1 MLRTTWM
8 DHHFIAGPHKDRQP
22 HTVMFTFRALN
33 CPMMHIFVLW
43 EEAKVPGKKTSHMSG
58 KIQAGIW
65 TRAFSVWGKSANYH
79 TNVQTSHSSEC
90 LFRGNERGLTRKCKV
105 LQRRKLCSS
114 ANHLTNI
121 NGHLHHFSAPHFLI
135 LNFFVVCIYLNLNCG
150 LFFSS
155 LSVIHGA

>member
-43 EEAKVPGKKTSHMSG
+43 EEAKVPEKKTCSG

-65 TRAFSVWGKSANYH
+65 TRAFSVWGKSANFH

-90 LFRGNERGLTRKCKV
+90 LFRGNERQGNVKFYKEENCVVLLTIWPTC
-105 LQRRKLCSS
+105 
-114 ANHLTNI
+114 I